1 MQLIQFKLKS
11 WAELDK
17 SELYQLLQLRAQ
29 IFVVEQECA
38 YQDLDGQ
45 DPEALHLLASDEHQ
59 TLVAYARLYETQ
71 IDTKD
76 YVAIGRV
83 CTAETYRG
91 QGISRQLMQ
100 QAISYIESNQKKP
113 ITLSAQ
119 AYLEQFYQ
127 SLGFATVSEPYL
139 EDGIPHIRMI
149 KDELG
154 A

>member
-1 MQLIQFKLKS
+1 MQLTQFQMKS

-83 CTAETYRG
+83 CTAEAYRG

-113 ITLSAQ
+113 ITVSAQ

>member
-1 MQLIQFKLKS
+1 MQFKLKS
-11 WAELDK
+11 WAELEK

-83 CTAETYRG
+83 CTAEAYRG

-113 ITLSAQ
+113 ITVSAQ

>member
-1 MQLIQFKLKS
+1 MQLTQFQMKS

-83 CTAETYRG
+83 CTAKAYRG

-100 QAISYIESNQKKP
+100 QAISYIESSLKKP
-113 ITLSAQ
+113 ITVSAQ

>member
-1 MQLIQFKLKS
+1 MKS

-83 CTAETYRG
+83 CTAEAYRG

-113 ITLSAQ
+113 ITVSAQ

>member
-11 WAELDK
+11 WAELEK

-83 CTAETYRG
+83 CTAEAYRG

-113 ITLSAQ
+113 ITVSAQ

>member
-1 MQLIQFKLKS
+1 MQPTQFQLKR

-45 DPEALHLLASDEHQ
+45 DPDALHLLASDEHQ
-59 TLVAYARLYETQ
+59 TLVAYARLYDIQ
-71 IDTKD
+71 IDAKD
-76 YVAIGRV
+76 YIAIGRV
-83 CTAETYRG
+83 CTDKEQRG
-91 QGISRQLMQ
+91 KGVSRQMMEY
-100 QAISYIESNQKKP
+100 AISHIESTIKKP
-113 ITLSAQ
+113 ITVSAQ

-127 SLGFATVSEPYL
+127 SLGFVTVSEPYL

-149 KDELG
+149 RDELG

>member
-1 MQLIQFKLKS
+1 MRHINVQLKN

-17 SELYQLLQLRAQ
+17 SELYQLLKLRAEV
-29 IFVVEQECA
+29 FVVEQECA
-38 YQDLDGQ
+38 YQDVDGQ
-45 DPEALHLLASDEHQ
+45 DPDALHLLAADEKQ
-59 TLVAYARLYETQ
+59 SLIAYARLYDTQ
-71 IDTKD
+71 IEGKD
-76 YVAIGRV
+76 YIAIGRV
-83 CTAETYRG
+83 CTAEAFRG
-91 QGISRQLMQ
+91 QGISRQLME

-113 ITLSAQ
+113 ITVSAQ

>member
-1 MQLIQFKLKS
+1 MQLTQFQMKS
-11 WAELDK
+11 WAELEK

-83 CTAETYRG
+83 CTAEAYRG

>member
-1 MQLIQFKLKS
+1 MKS

-83 CTAETYRG
+83 CTAEAYRG

-113 ITLSAQ
+113 ITVSAQ
-119 AYLEQFYQ
+119 AYLEHFYQ

-149 KDELG
+149 KDEQG